1 MNKYIMDLIDLH
13 KEMGLLIKELNSV
26 ETDDGFDE
34 DYYKDLVRDIGWDN
48 KMLRNRLQKL
58 KLE

>member
-1 MNKYIMDLIDLH
+1 MDLIDLH

>member
-34 DYYKDLVRDIGWDN
+34 EYYKDLVRDIGWDN